1 MKLSQDIDA
10 SQSLRWYAVL
20 LGVCV
25 CLFAG
30 PGYSQDPD
38 SDYQKALE
46 TLKEAS
52 GSQSESTVQDAVP
65 SGPQQPDR
73 AIKLEFEAG
82 LSVNYPEEFA
92 IYKKLDPEKQAE
104 VMAEYARYLDKPES
118 MRYLKAINRI
128 GLISGSTE
136 WEM

>member
-1 MKLSQDIDA
+1 MKFSQDNVA
-10 SQSLRWYAVL
+10 SRSLRWYAAL
-20 LGVCV
+20 LGV

-30 PGYSQDPD
+30 PGYSQDSD

-46 TLKEAS
+46 ALKAAS
-52 GSQSESTVQDAVP
+52 GSQPESAVQDAVP
-65 SGPQQPDR
+65 SDHQQPDR
-73 AIKLEFEAG
+73 TIKLELEGG
-82 LSVNYPEEFA
+82 LSVDYPEEFA
-92 IYKKLDPEKQAE
+92 IYKKLNPEKQAE
-104 VMAEYARYLDKPES
+104 VVAEYARYLDKPES

>member
-1 MKLSQDIDA
+1 MKLSQNIDA
-10 SQSLRWYAVL
+10 SRSLRWYAVL

-46 TLKEAS
+46 ALKAAS
-52 GSQSESTVQDAVP
+52 GSQSESAVQDAVP
-65 SGPQQPDR
+65 SGHQQPDR
-73 AIKLEFEAG
+73 AIKLELEAG
-82 LSVNYPEEFA
+82 LSIDYPEEFA

-104 VMAEYARYLDKPES
+104 VVAEYARYLEKPES

-128 GLISGSTE
+128 GLLSGSGG
-136 WEM
+136 WEL